1 MTMTKPHS
9 RDDQTPKTT
18 KNAARNDSHFVTQR
32 NDAAVTVPPQP
43 EWVLA
48 SKYQDMTGV
57 TRETVKQRKK
67 SGVWKEGQQVAVIA
81 RRLYVNVKAAD
92 QWINDQLSPQRRR
105 A

>member
-1 MTMTKPHS
+1 M
-9 RDDQTPKTT
+9 KTT
-18 KNAARNDSHFVTQR
+18 DNLTPQPDPES
-32 NDAAVTVPPQP
+32 AVSPADRTIGPQP

-48 SKYQDMTGV
+48 SKYQDLTGV

-81 RRLYVNVKAAD
+81 RRLYVNIKAAD
-92 QWINDQLSPQRRR
+92 QWINDQLPQRRR

>member
-1 MTMTKPHS
+1 MSSAKKHS
-9 RDDQTPKTT
+9 G
-18 KNAARNDSHFVTQR
+18 NESHFVT
-32 NDAAVTVPPQP
+32 NGAGVGVTVAIQP

-48 SKYQDMTGV
+48 SKYQDLTGV

-81 RRLYVNVKAAD
+81 RRLYVNIKAAD
-92 QWINDQLSPQRRR
+92 QWINDQLHQQRRR